1 MIKYVEGDATQPQGQ
16 GTRFIVHC
24 CNDIGGWGSGFVVA
38 LSNRWKEPEQ
48 SYRQLHDNRR
58 SVGETLRLGEV
69 DFVAVELEEPMTI
82 VCNLIGQHG
91 TVTSDPTNT
100 HPVKYDAIYE
110 GLSLIGRVAR
120 VTPGASLHMPRMGAG
135 LAGGSWKVIEA
146 LVEET
151 CGDLSVTVYDLPTTP
166 PVRQEESFHDYA
178 ARWFPHHN
186 GGLRP

>member
-1 MIKYVEGDATQPQGQ
+1 MIAYVEGDATQPMTDRNGP
-16 GTRFIVHC
+16 RYIVHC
-24 CNDIGGWGSGFVVA
+24 CNDQGGWGSGFVVA
-38 LSNRWKEPEQ
+38 LSQRWAEPERE
-48 SYRQLHDNRR
+48 YRKWFAGAD
-58 SVGETLRLGEV
+58 GGPYMLGLV
-69 DFVAVELEEPMTI
+69 QFVPVEQDI
-82 VCNLIGQHG
+82 VVCNLIGQHK
-91 TVTSDPTNT
+91 TIKSHP

-110 GLSLIGRVAR
+110 GLLKVADEVR
-120 VTPGASLHMPRMGAG
+120 ANNGSLHMPRMGAG
-135 LAGGSWKVIEA
+135 LAGGHWPVIEA